1 MKYEFDADYKK
12 MYLTLFNAVT
22 DATDEL
28 AKLNIGNA
36 KSILVAAQAKCED
49 IFLNCEETE
58 SEQTGN

>member
-22 DATDEL
+22 DATEEL

-36 KSILVAAQAKCED
+36 KSILVAVQAKCED
-49 IFLNCEETE
+49 MFLDCGDDEE
-58 SEQTGN
+58 

>member
-1 MKYEFDADYKK
+1 M
-12 MYLTLFNAVT
+12 FNAVT

-28 AKLNIGNA
+28 DKLNIGNA
-36 KSILVAAQAKCED
+36 KSILTAAQAKCED

>member
-12 MYLTLFNAVT
+12 MYLTMFNAAT
-22 DATDEL
+22 DATNEL
-28 AKLNIGNA
+28 LRLNIGKANT
-36 KSILVAAQAKCED
+36 ILIAAQAKCED